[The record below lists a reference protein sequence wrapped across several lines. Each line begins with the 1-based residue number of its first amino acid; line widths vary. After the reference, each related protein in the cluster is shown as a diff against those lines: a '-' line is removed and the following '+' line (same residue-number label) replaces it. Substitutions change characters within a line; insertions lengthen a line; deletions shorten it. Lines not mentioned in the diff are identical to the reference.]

1 MSDQGAVDA
10 MADNRF
16 EEKSD
21 EPGNVSR
28 NLTGLWIK
36 CQAKDCGKTVYRKDV
51 ERANYVCPECNY
63 HFRISARDRVEMI
76 LDADSFQEEDVLMGA
91 TDPLDFGEGEYRRKL
106 RRDAERTGNLDA
118 CVYGRGK
125 LQGHTVVLAVT
136 DSFFMMGSMGAV
148 VGEKIARGAELASE
162 LGAAYIVVSGSG
174 GGARMQEGVISLMQM
189 AKTSAA
195 IKRYQDRDGFMI
207 SVLTHPTM
215 GGVMASFA
223 ALGDVILAE
232 PKAMLGFAGRRV
244 IEQTIKRELPAG
256 FQTSEFCLDH
266 GFIDRIVH
274 RKDMREILG
283 RLLDFHRPPVAGA
296 AGAQV

>member
-1 MSDQGAVDA
+1 MSDQGAVET
-10 MADNRF
+10 MAEDRF
-16 EEKSD
+16 EDKTDEK
-21 EPGNVSR
+21 GNVSR

-51 ERANYVCPECNY
+51 ERANYVCPECHY
-63 HFRISARDRVEMI
+63 HFRISARDRVEML
-76 LDADSFQEEDVLMGA
+76 LDADSFQEEAVLMAA
-91 TDPLDFGEGEYRRKL
+91 TDPLEFGGGDYVRKL

-118 CVYGRGK
+118 CVFGAGT
-125 LQGHTVVLAVT
+125 LAGHPVVLAVT

-148 VGEKIARGAELASE
+148 VGEKIARGAERASE

-174 GGARMQEGVISLMQM
+174 GGARMQEGVVSLMQM

-195 IKRYQDRDGFMI
+195 IKRYQDRGGFMI

-244 IEQTIKRELPAG
+244 IEQTIKRELPQG
-256 FQTSEFCLDH
+256 FQTSEFCLEH

-274 RKDMREILG
+274 RKDMRDIIA
-283 RLLDFHRPPVAGA
+283 RLLDFHRPPVAA
-296 AGAQV
+296 SAKA